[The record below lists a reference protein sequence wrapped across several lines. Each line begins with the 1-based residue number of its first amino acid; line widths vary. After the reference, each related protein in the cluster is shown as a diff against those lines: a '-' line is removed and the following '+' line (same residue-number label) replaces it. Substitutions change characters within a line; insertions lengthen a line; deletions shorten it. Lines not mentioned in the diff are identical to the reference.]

1 MGLVLSTSPPPSTT
15 TAATTSSSPC
25 LTLTAYVKPSTISP
39 TPSSY
44 LKTHPPLYPKI
55 PPSSIT
61 TLSTST
67 FPTHPHPTPTLPLT
81 LLFLRQYRREQRV
94 YPPLPSLRSARALL
108 PTPSH
113 RLAQHPSPDEP
124 GPWTRPQHHP
134 CPLLSPPS
142 MYVGG
147 GTRGL
152 HGDVLSWILPTK
164 SPTGETLPLS
174 PIAHHRH
181 PL

>member
-1 MGLVLSTSPPPSTT
+1 MGLGPSTYPLPST
-15 TAATTSSSPC
+15 ITDATTSFSPC
-25 LTLTAYVKPSTISP
+25 LTPTVSAKPLTIFP
-39 TPSSY
+39 TPSFP
-44 LKTHPPLYPKI
+44 LKTPPPLYPKI
-55 PPSSIT
+55 PPSLIT
-61 TLSTST
+61 TPSTST
-67 FPTHPHPTPTLPLT
+67 FPTHPHPTPTPPLT

-124 GPWTRPQHHP
+124 GPWTRPPHHP

-164 SPTGETLPLS
+164 SPTGETLNLS